1 MMFILLSQILDCLL
15 CPKQLK
21 RIVKAKVVKNVRFML
36 FIVLVNFT
44 SDRIRRVAKGW
55 NPHPHLNFSGGSN
68 ILFNLMIKLGGII
81 TSNKDDI
88 IAIRIVNVL

>member
-1 MMFILLSQILDCLL
+1 MFILLSQILDCLL

-44 SDRIRRVAKGW
+44 SDRIRRVAK
-55 NPHPHLNFSGGSN
+55 S
-68 ILFNLMIKLGGII
+68 
-81 TSNKDDI
+81 
-88 IAIRIVNVL
+88 